1 MGSSLDDILY
11 NSTSNGL
18 GLAVLAVLSYMGGYH
33 LFLYAQNRRI
43 HYLYYSLFIL
53 ISVIML
59 LPRIEN
65 AFTSPF
71 LLQYK
76 GILNAIH
83 FPLQVTS
90 YMAFAGFILEIL
102 KLKEVSRKY
111 YRLSYGFIIGSIVLF
126 VLLYLFDV
134 LFGTNYDILIYS
146 NVFVPVFTIL
156 TFIGIYFILKA
167 DSPVKYPILIGL
179 LILQILS
186 TYVYIAGKGKSYEE
200 TQGLLWIY
208 YLAVLL
214 QNLAFAIAIGKDQAL
229 LFKEKNHLQ
238 KQYIRQLEEN
248 QKIKENI
255 NQVLEQEIEAKK
267 EELLNAAARQEHEKQ
282 KNLKLHFE
290 NELNALRLQSLRSQ
304 MNPHFIF
311 NALNSIKLFLIN
323 NHTKDA
329 VYYLNKFSK
338 LIRHVLEHATTPSI
352 SLEKELE
359 ILQIYVQI
367 ENLRTQLPIDY
378 TVTIA
383 PEINPAQIP
392 FPPLLLQ
399 PLLENA
405 ILHGLALKETNKSLS
420 LQIQRK
426 AQALVITV
434 TDNGIGRKA
443 AAALRAHKHIKKNS
457 LGVKLVEE
465 RLQYFSKTTQKETA
479 LKLIDLTAADG
490 SPAGTQ
496 VKISIAL

>member
-1 MGSSLDDILY
+1 
-11 NSTSNGL
+11 
-18 GLAVLAVLSYMGGYH
+18 
-33 LFLYAQNRRI
+33 
-43 HYLYYSLFIL
+43 
-53 ISVIML
+53 ML

-76 GILNAIH
+76 GMLNAIH

-329 VYYLNKFSK
+329 VYCK
-338 LIRHVLEHATTPSI
+338 LPQT
-352 SLEKELE
+352 
-359 ILQIYVQI
+359 
-367 ENLRTQLPIDY
+367 RT
-378 TVTIA
+378 A
-383 PEINPAQIP
+383 
-392 FPPLLLQ
+392 
-399 PLLENA
+399 
-405 ILHGLALKETNKSLS
+405 
-420 LQIQRK
+420 
-426 AQALVITV
+426 
-434 TDNGIGRKA
+434 
-443 AAALRAHKHIKKNS
+443 
-457 LGVKLVEE
+457 
-465 RLQYFSKTTQKETA
+465 
-479 LKLIDLTAADG
+479 
-490 SPAGTQ
+490 
-496 VKISIAL
+496 

>member
-1 MGSSLDDILY
+1 
-11 NSTSNGL
+11 
-18 GLAVLAVLSYMGGYH
+18 MGGYH

-76 GILNAIH
+76 GVLNAIH

-248 QKIKENI
+248 QKIKEFNI
-255 NQVLEQEIEAKK
+255 VDLYGKIKSIYSPYFLRKNQWF
-267 EELLNAAARQEHEKQ
+267 
-282 KNLKLHFE
+282 LK
-290 NELNALRLQSLRSQ
+290 
-304 MNPHFIF
+304 
-311 NALNSIKLFLIN
+311 
-323 NHTKDA
+323 
-329 VYYLNKFSK
+329 
-338 LIRHVLEHATTPSI
+338 
-352 SLEKELE
+352 
-359 ILQIYVQI
+359 
-367 ENLRTQLPIDY
+367 
-378 TVTIA
+378 
-383 PEINPAQIP
+383 
-392 FPPLLLQ
+392 
-399 PLLENA
+399 
-405 ILHGLALKETNKSLS
+405 
-420 LQIQRK
+420 
-426 AQALVITV
+426 
-434 TDNGIGRKA
+434 
-443 AAALRAHKHIKKNS
+443 
-457 LGVKLVEE
+457 
-465 RLQYFSKTTQKETA
+465 
-479 LKLIDLTAADG
+479 
-490 SPAGTQ
+490 
-496 VKISIAL
+496 